1 MAETQKIINYTFFH
15 WGPFLYKT
23 SLEQKEIEKIKN
35 LCSKELK
42 EYANNLAGLVKHEH
56 QIDEKK
62 LTL

>member
-1 MAETQKIINYTFFH
+1 FCKRMERWLKQQKIINYYFFH

-42 EYANNLAGLVKHEH
+42 EYA
-56 QIDEKK
+56 
-62 LTL
+62 